1 MMGKFIREL
10 HGLTTHV
17 KILTIAYGGILQM
30 FCIGFT
36 ETYTMAVPLQVLKS
50 LAADE
55 LVAKDVYHQLYSSV
69 FTEVPSLK

>member
-1 MMGKFIREL
+1 M
-10 HGLTTHV
+10 

-50 LAADE
+50 LAADQPIK
-55 LVAKDVYHQLYSSV
+55 VAFYGNIDRINCL
-69 FTEVPSLK
+69 